1 MAKKE
6 SVRFEISSYLCS
18 MKRTILSFLLPLLA
32 LTMQA
37 QIQEQ
42 PIDREATGP
51 ARQLY
56 RYLRDKVWGKQVL
69 SGCQARWDYNTTD
82 ADGIYERA
90 GKYPAINIF
99 DFQHFRQRNLNY
111 MGPTAKAWHDAGG
124 IVGFIW
130 HWSVPVSADL
140 SPKDG
145 FAFYTP
151 SGAEGRRP
159 GTLFSARKAVQEGTP
174 EQRVINENLDTIVRY
189 LLHYQ
194 QQGIPI
200 LWRPFHEAA
209 GNTNRGGKA
218 WFWWGNDGA
227 EAFKQLYLYTQQ
239 YLMERGVHNLIYIWT
254 SELDDDDWYPGDAYV
269 DIVARDQYH
278 APSQH
283 GSFKQQYDLLRN
295 KYPSKMLA
303 LAECD
308 CVPSAEA
315 MENDD
320 ARWLFVAPWTTPFV
334 FSQQN
339 DDAFWR
345 QFLSEKLILTRD
357 EVNRAGSYRL
367 SINKESG
374 VFGKGERAVVSCHA
388 DPVPFDSLHVR
399 VLYNN
404 KVCREFRLLPS
415 SADFNVLEQ
424 ALDSTCAVTVEVKE
438 HTGKPEAIGYVVA
451 PEGFRAGYEEP
462 ADLMPYWDNLKK
474 QLKALP
480 MQVKTVPL
488 EVPQQYQGKYT
499 CQDVEINCL
508 GPAPVRAYMA
518 KPAGA
523 KKKSLPII
531 ILCRAAGVS
540 GNWCRCSMGEC
551 VGNAALGNGALSLDI
566 NAHGMLNGQS
576 DDFYRMLEGGQLRN
590 YYEHNAADR
599 ETYYFRG
606 MYLRLLR
613 AIEYMT
619 RQPEWDGRRI
629 LVIGESQG
637 GGQAVAAAGLD
648 SRVSCVV
655 LNVPAMQDLGG
666 ARKGR
671 RSGWPQP
678 IESHPNLSAEQL
690 DTTLPYFDGALL
702 IRHSKAEIYCEM
714 GLIDTT
720 CPPSAVWSS
729 LNNAKGK
736 KTVNCVPFRTHA
748 WPSGPIASYWREH
761 YLKPREAF
769 INDYLK

>member
-1 MAKKE
+1 MR
-6 SVRFEISSYLCS
+6 RFLFSL
-18 MKRTILSFLLPLLA
+18 FLLAATLSA
-32 LTMQA
+32 SGGDGIA
-37 QIQEQ
+37 SQ
-42 PIDREATGP
+42 PVDGAATGP
-51 ARQLY
+51 TRQLY
-56 RYLRDKVWGKQVL
+56 RYLHEKVWGKKVL

-82 ADGIYERA
+82 ADGIHDRA
-90 GKYPAINIF
+90 GRYPAVNIF
-99 DFQHFRQRNLNY
+99 DFQHFRQPNLNY
-111 MGPTAKAWHDAGG
+111 KGPTAKAWNDAGG

-130 HWSVPVSADL
+130 HWSVPIDPEL
-140 SPKDG
+140 TPKDG
-145 FAFYTP
+145 FSFYTP
-151 SGAEGRRP
+151 SGAQGRR
-159 GTLFSARKAVQEGTP
+159 GTGFSPRRALQEGTP
-174 EQRVINENLDTIVRY
+174 ERRILDENLDTIVSY

-194 QQGIPI
+194 EQGIPI

-209 GNTNRGGKA
+209 GNTNRGGEA
-218 WFWWGNDGA
+218 WFWWGSDGA
-227 EAFKQLYLYTQQ
+227 EVFKQLYLYTQR
-239 YLMERGVHNLIYIWT
+239 YLMDRGVHNLIYIWT
-254 SELDDDDWYPGDAYV
+254 SELDDDDWYPGDEYV

-278 APSQH
+278 IPSEH
-283 GSFKQQYDLLRN
+283 GSFNEQFDLLRR
-295 KYPSKMLA
+295 KYPTKMLA

-315 MENDD
+315 MERDD
-320 ARWLFVAPWTTPFV
+320 ARWLFVAPWTVPFV

-339 DDAFWR
+339 NDAFWKK
-345 QFLSEKLILTRD
+345 FLGEDLILTRD
-357 EVNRAGSYRL
+357 EIDLSGHYRL

-374 VFGKGERAVVSCHA
+374 VYEKGEHAVVTCHA
-388 DPVPFDSLHVR
+388 DEVPLDSIFVQ
-399 VLYNN
+399 VYYNN
-404 KVCREFRLLPS
+404 KVGRELSLLPAT
-415 SADFNVLEQ
+415 ADFTVLEQ
-424 ALDSTCAVTVEVKE
+424 TLDSTCAVMVEVRE
-438 HTGKPEAIGYVVA
+438 RRGRQPAAIGYVVA

-462 ADLMPYWDNLKK
+462 ADLMDYWADQKK

-480 MQVKTVPL
+480 MQVKTSPL
-488 EVPQQYQGKYT
+488 EVPQHRRGKYV

-518 KPAGA
+518 KPLGA
-523 KKKSLPII
+523 KKRSLPII

-540 GNWCRCSMGEC
+540 GNWCRCSVDEC

-566 NAHGMLNGQS
+566 NAHGMLNGQT
-576 DDFYRMLEGGQLRN
+576 DDYYRMLEFGQLRN

-648 SRVSCVV
+648 PRVSAVV

-666 ARKGR
+666 AHDGR

-678 IESHPNLSAEQL
+678 IENHPSL
-690 DTTLPYFDGALL
+690 DRAMMEATLPYFDGALL
-702 IRHSKAEIYCEM
+702 LRHSKAEIYCEM

-720 CPPSAVWSS
+720 CPPSAVWAS
-729 LNNAKGK
+729 LNSAQGR

-748 WPSGPIASYWREH
+748 WPSGEWRQLWDEKYYH
-761 YLKPREAF
+761 PRLAFIENYLK
-769 INDYLK
+769 

>member
-32 LTMQA
+32 LAMQA

-111 MGPTAKAWHDAGG
+111 MGPTAKAWHEAGG

-140 SPKDG
+140 SPKEG

-227 EAFKQLYLYTQQ
+227 EAFKQLYLYTQR

-283 GSFKQQYDLLRN
+283 GSFKQQYDLLRS

-404 KVCREFRLLPS
+404 KVCREFRLLPAA
-415 SADFNVLEQ
+415 ADFTVLEQ

-474 QLKALP
+474 LLKALP

-540 GNWCRCSMGEC
+540 GNWCRCSVGEC

-576 DDFYRMLEGGQLRN
+576 DDFYRTLEGGQLRN

-666 ARKGR
+666 VRKGR

-678 IESHPNLSAEQL
+678 IENHPNLSAEQL
-690 DTTLPYFDGALL
+690 DATLPYFDGALL
-702 IRHSKAEIYCEM
+702 IRHSQAEIYCEM

-729 LNNAKGK
+729 LNNAPGK
-736 KTVNCVPFRTHA
+736 KTVNCVPFRTHV

>member
-1 MAKKE
+1 
-6 SVRFEISSYLCS
+6 

-32 LTMQA
+32 LAMQA

-51 ARQLY
+51 TRQLY
-56 RYLRDKVWGKQVL
+56 NYLLDKVWGKHVL

-82 ADGIYERA
+82 ADGTYERA

-159 GTLFSARKAVQEGTP
+159 GTLFSARRAVQEGTP
-174 EQRVINENLDTIVRY
+174 EQRIINENLDTIVRY

-227 EAFKQLYLYTQQ
+227 EAFKQLYLYTQR

-283 GSFKQQYDLLRN
+283 GSFKQQFDLLRS

-320 ARWLFVAPWTTPFV
+320 ARWLFVAPWTMPFV
-334 FSQQN
+334 FSKQN

-345 QFLSEKLILTRD
+345 QFLAEKLILTRD

-374 VFGKGERAVVSCHA
+374 IYEKGERAVVSCHA

-404 KVCREFRLLPS
+404 KVCREFSMLPA

-424 ALDSTCAVTVEVKE
+424 VLDSTCAVMVEVKE

-451 PEGFRAGYEEP
+451 PDGFRPGYEEP

-480 MQVKTVPL
+480 MQVKAVPL
-488 EVPQQYQGKYT
+488 DVPQQYQGKYT

-518 KPAGA
+518 KPTEA

-540 GNWCRCSMGEC
+540 GNWCRCSVSEC

-576 DDFYRMLEGGQLRN
+576 DDFYRMLEGRQLRN

-648 SRVSCVV
+648 PRVSAIV

-678 IESHPNLSAEQL
+678 IENHPNLTSAQL
-690 DTTLPYFDGALL
+690 DATLPYFDGALL
-702 IRHSKAEIYCEM
+702 VSHSRAEIYCEM

-729 LNNAKGK
+729 LNNAPGK
-736 KTVNCVPFRTHA
+736 KTVNCVPYRTHA
-748 WPSGPIASYWREH
+748 WPSGPIASSWREQ

-769 INDYLK
+769 IDNYLK

>member
-1 MAKKE
+1 MASAYAFNAWAQHE
-6 SVRFEISSYLCS
+6 TSLASS
-18 MKRTILSFLLPLLA
+18 
-32 LTMQA
+32 
-37 QIQEQ
+37 QIQRQ
-42 PIDREATGP
+42 PIDREATP
-51 ARQLY
+51 ATRQLY
-56 RYLRDKVWGKQVL
+56 RYLRDKVWGRQVL

-82 ADGIYERA
+82 ADGIRERA
-90 GKYPAINIF
+90 GRYPAVNIF

-140 SPKDG
+140 SAKEG
-145 FAFYTP
+145 FAFYSPTGSP
-151 SGAEGRRP
+151 GRP
-159 GTLFSARKAVQEGTP
+159 GTLFSPRRAVQAGTP
-174 EQRVINENLDTIVRY
+174 EQRIINENLDTIVRY

-194 QQGIPI
+194 AQGIPI

-227 EAFKQLYLYTQQ
+227 EAFKQLYLYTQR

-254 SELDDDDWYPGDAYV
+254 SELDDDDWYPGDQYV

-278 APSQH
+278 APSEH
-283 GSFKQQYDLLRN
+283 GAFKEQFDLLRR
-295 KYPSKMLA
+295 KYPTKMLA

-315 MENDD
+315 MERED

-334 FSQQN
+334 FSRQNN
-339 DDAFWR
+339 DDFWR
-345 QFLSEKLILTRD
+345 QFLGQQLIITRD
-357 EVNRAGSYRL
+357 EVNTSTRL
-367 SINKESG
+367 RLELSHESG
-374 VFGKGERAVVSCHA
+374 IYQKGERAVVACYA
-388 DPVPFDSLHVR
+388 DAVPMDSVCVR
-399 VLYNN
+399 VQYNN
-404 KVCREFRLLPS
+404 KVGREFCIMPTI
-415 SADFNVLEQ
+415 AHFNALEQ
-424 ALDSTCAVTVEVKE
+424 ALDSTCAVSVEVWEKG
-438 HTGKPEAIGYVVA
+438 GKPEAIGYVVA
-451 PEGFRAGYEEP
+451 PEGFHAGYDEP
-462 ADLMPYWDNLKK
+462 ADLMTYWDNQKK

-480 MQVKTVPL
+480 MQVKTTPL
-488 EVPQQYQGKYT
+488 AVPQHFEGRYT

-518 KPAGA
+518 KPVGA
-523 KKKSLPII
+523 EKKSLPII

-540 GNWCRCSMGEC
+540 GNWCRCSVGEC
-551 VGNAALGNGALSLDI
+551 VGNAALGNGALSLDL
-566 NAHGMLNGQS
+566 NAHGMLNGQP
-576 DDFYRMLEGGQLRN
+576 DEYYRMLENGMLRN

-619 RQPEWDGRRI
+619 QQPEWDGRRI

-648 SRVSCVV
+648 PRVSAVV

-666 ARKGR
+666 ARSGR

-678 IESHPNLSAEQL
+678 IENHPGLTSSLL
-690 DTTLPYFDGALL
+690 DATLPYFDGAQL
-702 IRHSKAEIYCEM
+702 IRHSRAEIYCEI
-714 GLIDTT
+714 GLTDTT
-720 CPPSAVWSS
+720 CPPSAVWAS

-736 KTVNCVPFRTHA
+736 KTVNCVPYRTHA
-748 WPSGPIASYWREH
+748 WPSGERRQPWEQK
-761 YLKPREAF
+761 YLRPREAF

>member
-1 MAKKE
+1 
-6 SVRFEISSYLCS
+6 

-32 LTMQA
+32 LAMQA

-51 ARQLY
+51 TRQLY
-56 RYLRDKVWGKQVL
+56 SYLLGKVWGKHVL

-159 GTLFSARKAVQEGTP
+159 GTLFSARRAVQEGTP
-174 EQRVINENLDTIVRY
+174 EQRIINENLDTIVRY

-227 EAFKQLYLYTQQ
+227 EAFKQLYLYTQR

-283 GSFKQQYDLLRN
+283 GSFKQQFDLLRS

-308 CVPSAEA
+308 CVPSAQA
-315 MENDD
+315 MESDD
-320 ARWLFVAPWTTPFV
+320 ARWLFVAPWTVPFV

-345 QFLSEKLILTRD
+345 QFLAEKLILTRD

-374 VFGKGERAVVSCHA
+374 IYEKGERAVVSCHA

-404 KVCREFRLLPS
+404 KVCREFSMLPA

-424 ALDSTCAVTVEVKE
+424 ALDSTCAVMVEVKE

-451 PEGFRAGYEEP
+451 PDGFRPGYEEP

-480 MQVKTVPL
+480 MQVKAVPL
-488 EVPQQYQGKYT
+488 DVPQQYQGKYT

-540 GNWCRCSMGEC
+540 GNWCRCSVSEC

-648 SRVSCVV
+648 PRVSAIV

-666 ARKGR
+666 AHKGR

-678 IESHPNLSAEQL
+678 IENHQHLTSAQL
-690 DTTLPYFDGALL
+690 DATLPYFDGALL
-702 IRHSKAEIYCEM
+702 ISHSRAEIYCEM

-729 LNNAKGK
+729 LNNAPGK
-736 KTVNCVPFRTHA
+736 KTVNCVPYRTHA
-748 WPSGPIASYWREH
+748 WPSGPIASSWREQ

-769 INDYLK
+769 IDNYLK